1 MKYLKWYNQLIKKAK
16 TQMLNE
22 EEYVE
27 KHHIIPRHCGG
38 GDNPTNIVKLT
49 YRQHILAHLLLWKTY
64 NRLGDETAYKFMKG
78 IGSHDR
84 KKLIA
89 TLGGKVQ
96 GKINAENGHI
106 QKIQKM
112 VNWVANGK
120 RSAKICK
127 ERKVNAF
134 FDPELRNKISALGGK
149 VQGKINAENGH
160 LSRIAKLPRKRK
172 MSDMIW
178 ITDNNT
184 TKWHPK
190 NESIPN
196 GWRRGR
202 VLKNN
207 KIKSKNNNKGKQ

>member
-96 GKINAENGHI
+96 GKINAENGH
-106 QKIQKM
+106 
-112 VNWVANGK
+112 
-120 RSAKICK
+120 
-127 ERKVNAF
+127 
-134 FDPELRNKISALGGK
+134 
-149 VQGKINAENGH
+149 